1 MTDIDESID
10 IRPEEVKSYQEERAE
25 VTEEQK
31 NMKYEQIKQ
40 ALKQRNDFI
49 LEMDNL
55 PKQIHRW
62 IDRGAK
68 MTCENAGH
76 PYHEA
81 FKRK

>member
-1 MTDIDESID
+1 MTDFDESLD
-10 IRPEEVKSYQEERAE
+10 IRPEEKKTYQEERAE
-25 VTEEQK
+25 VKEEQRNK
-31 NMKYEQIKQ
+31 KYDEIKE
-40 ALKQRNDFI
+40 AMRSRNQFI

-55 PKQIHRW
+55 PSQVHRW

-81 FKRK
+81 FKR